1 MALNKQEEITLMQ
14 NSHLK
19 PLETNVKGLIRPIKW
34 QNTWDY
40 RASLRDVQF
49 KTLMEPPVKSP
60 MISYQILDLK
70 PVMNRIIYI
79 VTIKRF

>member
-19 PLETNVKGLIRPIKW
+19 PLETNVKGLNQPIKW
-34 QNTWDY
+34 TNIWDY
-40 RASLRDVQF
+40 KAGLKEISF
-49 KTLMEPPVKSP
+49 KTLMVPPKNP
-60 MISYQILDLK
+60 MISYISLDLS
-70 PVMNRIIYI
+70 PVVNKVIYL

>member
-1 MALNKQEEITLMQ
+1 MILNKQDEITLMQ

-19 PLETNVKGLIRPIKW
+19 PLETNVRGLNAPIKW

-40 RASLRDVQF
+40 KAGFKDIKF
-49 KTLMEPPVKSP
+49 KTLTEPPVKSP
-60 MISYQILDLK
+60 MISYQTLDLK
-70 PVMNRIIYI
+70 PVMNRVIYI

>member
-1 MALNKQEEITLMQ
+1 MVLNKQEEITLMQ

-19 PLETNVKGLIRPIKW
+19 PLETNVKGLIRPISWK
-34 QNTWDY
+34 NTWDY
-40 RASLRDVQF
+40 KGGLKEVTF
-49 KTLMEPPVKSP
+49 KTLMEPPIKSP

>member
-19 PLETNVKGLIRPIKW
+19 PLETNVRGLNNPIKW
-34 QNTWDY
+34 ANTWDY
-40 RASLRDVQF
+40 KAGLREISF
-49 KTLMEPPVKSP
+49 KTLMVPPTKSA
-60 MISYQILDLK
+60 MISYTSLDLK
-70 PVMNRIIYI
+70 PVVNKVIYI